1 MPSSDTELVTQAAAG
16 DQEAFEQLVERYQ
29 APLKSYLY
37 RLLADRQETD
47 DLAQEVWL
55 QVFSELASYDGQS
68 SVRTWLFG
76 IATRLARAH
85 PRVME
90 RWPVDAQDK
99 AWRLTST
106 DREVVDVVH
115 HTHWESPQ
123 ARYDMREHIDFC
135 FTCLLKTLP
144 LEQHLVFLLG
154 ELYDITEPEAA
165 ALLDTS
171 VEEVRRLLEEARRTL
186 EGILQAR
193 CSLINPQGSCHQ
205 CAEYHSV
212 FNPYQDEQKELDK
225 LELVQAAK
233 TAGGPDLFALRVAL
247 VRRIDPLHAA
257 GANLHDVLMQVVR
270 HASGTP

>member
-1 MPSSDTELVTQAAAG
+1 MSNWCNAIRRRSSRTCIGCWPSSE
-16 DQEAFEQLVERYQ
+16 
-29 APLKSYLY
+29 
-37 RLLADRQETD
+37 ETD

-55 QVFSELASYDGQS
+55 QVFSELSSYDGQS

-85 PRVME
+85 PRAME

-99 AWRLTST
+99 AWGLTST

-123 ARYDMREHIDFC
+123 ARYEMREHIDFC

-154 ELYDITEPEAA
+154 ELYDITEAEAA
-165 ALLDTS
+165 GILDTS
-171 VEEVRRLLEEARRTL
+171 VDDVRRLLEEARRTL

-212 FNPYQDEQKELDK
+212 FNPYQDERKELDK

-233 TAGGPDLFALRVAL
+233 TAEGQTSSPCAS
-247 VRRIDPLHAA
+247 PWCAA
-257 GANLHDVLMQVVR
+257 SIPYTPPAPTCTMSLMQVVR